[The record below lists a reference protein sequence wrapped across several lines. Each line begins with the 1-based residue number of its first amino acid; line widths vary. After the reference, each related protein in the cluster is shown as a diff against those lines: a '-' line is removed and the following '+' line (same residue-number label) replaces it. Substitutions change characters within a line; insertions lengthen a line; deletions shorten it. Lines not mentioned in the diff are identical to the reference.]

1 MFWCILWFFLVTN
14 DPKDHKFISDKEKA
28 YIIEKTAD
36 IILSAREKK
45 VRILP
50 R

>member
-1 MFWCILWFFLVTN
+1 VSN
-14 DPKDHKFISDKEKA
+14 NPANHKFISDKEKA

-45 VRILP
+45 VRKLSKK
-50 R
+50 RFSKTC